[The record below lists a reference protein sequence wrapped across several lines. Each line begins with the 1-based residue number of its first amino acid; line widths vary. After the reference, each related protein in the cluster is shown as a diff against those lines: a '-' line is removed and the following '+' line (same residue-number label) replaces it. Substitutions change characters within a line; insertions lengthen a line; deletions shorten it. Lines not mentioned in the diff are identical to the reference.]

1 MDKEAPRVEQP
12 EEQKQ
17 QEDALLPTEDN
28 AEDILGSMLQK
39 TNIVPLEEFKTT
51 GNEESETQ
59 AANAIFSEVHHTLEI
74 LSASED
80 AGGQNY
86 IAITRL
92 KEEYDKLNQM
102 LKESRKNEGMLVKK
116 CKDMAAEVNA
126 NARKIQTAVKLIQ
139 ILRIALMRSRYGPTS
154 PNANSFM
161 TQQSMIKSGQ
171 QSYIPPSLQI
181 SQQLFNTNQQTY
193 QDQLPKS
200 NFQTELSLIQVLD
213 LTVSKSLMVGR
224 QARNLPRQIHRHS
237 VQSHGTWQALLECL
251 HSLIYRYLAATQT
264 CREDQLWQLHIRP
277 VHKRKK
283 HRVVKHL
290 ENQLKDPSYTL
301 LGRLAIFHRLSALTM
316 LPCHRQLPTL
326 LHLLQVTVTLL

>member
-1 MDKEAPRVEQP
+1 MDTRVEQP

-92 KEEYDKLNQM
+92 KEEYDKLDQM

-139 ILRIALMRSRYGPTS
+139 ILRIALH
-154 PNANSFM
+154 
-161 TQQSMIKSGQ
+161 
-171 QSYIPPSLQI
+171 
-181 SQQLFNTNQQTY
+181 
-193 QDQLPKS
+193 
-200 NFQTELSLIQVLD
+200 EIQV
-213 LTVSKSLMVGR
+213 
-224 QARNLPRQIHRHS
+224 
-237 VQSHGTWQALLECL
+237 
-251 HSLIYRYLAATQT
+251 
-264 CREDQLWQLHIRP
+264 RP
-277 VHKRKK
+277 HEPK
-283 HRVVKHL
+283 
-290 ENQLKDPSYTL
+290 
-301 LGRLAIFHRLSALTM
+301 
-316 LPCHRQLPTL
+316 RQLI
-326 LHLLQVTVTLL
+326 HDSAIND